1 MTEEKTGVAKLPAL
15 EVGAYY
21 LTEIEPPEGYVLLT
35 KPVNF
40 EIRYSAENGLGLFI
54 PDGSAELDINNE
66 KNIIISNSMGI
77 ELPEAGGP
85 GTAAYTFGGLAVIAV
100 GLMYGLGMR
109 RKREKGGLN

>member
-1 MTEEKTGVAKLPAL
+1 MTEKETGTAALPSL
-15 EVGAYY
+15 GIGSYY

-35 KPVNF
+35 TPVMFNINYLSG
-40 EIRYSAENGLGLFI
+40 EGLRLSI
-54 PDGSAELDINNE
+54 PDGSAKLNTDN
-66 KNIIISNSMGI
+66 KNIIVSNSMGL

-100 GLMYGLGMR
+100 GLMYGLSMR